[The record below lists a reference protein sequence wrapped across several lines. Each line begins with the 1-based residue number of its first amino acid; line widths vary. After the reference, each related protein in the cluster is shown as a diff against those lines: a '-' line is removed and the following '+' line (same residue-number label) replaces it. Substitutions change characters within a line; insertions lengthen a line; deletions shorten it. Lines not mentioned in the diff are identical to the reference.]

1 LLDNYLKVYNF
12 MCESYELN
20 LYDSF
25 FMVGELNF
33 EDILI
38 DNMIT
43 FFSKIDEFE
52 ICDTLKKIKLIRHK
66 QNKLLGF

>member
-1 LLDNYLKVYNF
+1 

-25 FMVGELNF
+25 FMSGELNF

-52 ICDTLKKIKLIRHK
+52 ICDTLKKIKLIRHN

>member
-1 LLDNYLKVYNF
+1 

>member
-1 LLDNYLKVYNF
+1 

-25 FMVGELNF
+25 FMPGELNF

-52 ICDTLKKIKLIRHK
+52 ICDTLKKIKLIRHN